1 MLMQLVFQVHLE
13 HLFMIQILLH
23 KVLKEHI
30 TDISQNTATSLKMVL
45 LLLTRLSGNMKQ
57 QIISTLHFTME
68 TLHSRLGSKTVL
80 MVQFMQNITGI
91 LIMMLMVLDL
101 LMMMQM
107 YLLIQ
112 VMVSLISVVIS
123 SVAFRVQVLIL
134 LHILLMVSFILTKNL
149 LLHIRKHSH

>member
-1 MLMQLVFQVHLE
+1 MLMQLVFQVTLE

-80 MVQFMQNITGI
+80 MVQFMQNITGV
-91 LIMMLMVLDL
+91 MTFL
-101 LMMMQM
+101 LLHLLVMMQK

-123 SVAFRVQVLIL
+123 SVALRVQVLIL